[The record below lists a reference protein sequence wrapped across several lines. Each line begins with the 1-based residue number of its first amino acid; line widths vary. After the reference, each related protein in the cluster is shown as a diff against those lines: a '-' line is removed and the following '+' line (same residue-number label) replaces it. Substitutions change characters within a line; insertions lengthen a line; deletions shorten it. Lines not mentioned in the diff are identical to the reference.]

1 MAQAMEAVVRFLAEE
16 AVPFLAG
23 EAVSLVLG
31 FLGGAAYYR
40 CRLWKLQRQ
49 APSAEVTTAH
59 ISLSQ
64 QDYDH
69 LARAQRWPGWC
80 VRRWPG
86 WCARKE
92 GKLDKHTEYFIIK
105 R

>member
-1 MAQAMEAVVRFLAEE
+1 MMAQAMEAVVRFLAEE
-16 AVPFLAG
+16 AVSFLAG
-23 EAVSLVLG
+23 YAVSLVFG

-40 CRLWKLQRQ
+40 WRLWNIKRQ
-49 APSAEVTTAH
+49 APSAEVITAH

-64 QDYDH
+64 QDYDS

-80 VRRWPG
+80 G
-86 WCARKE
+86 RK
-92 GKLDKHTEYFIIK
+92 GKLDETTQYSIVK